1 MKNLCKE
8 NIYQQIYE
16 KYIDDLLNFLF
27 FKLRDLQIAEDIA
40 QESFIKLW
48 KNCHKILFNKA
59 KSYLFTVANHL
70 FLDMKKHEKV
80 VRKHQQSTLPQDST
94 QESPEYLMIEEEF
107 LLKIQEA
114 IRDLTEKQRE
124 VFVLSRLEGK
134 KYKEIAEILNITPKS
149 VEKRMSAALKI
160 IRKKIGNV

>member
-1 MKNLCKE
+1 MKNLCE
-8 NIYQQIYE
+8 EIIYQQIYA
-16 KYIDDLLNFLF
+16 KHIDSLLNFLF
-27 FKLRDLQIAEDIA
+27 FKTRDLQMAEDIA

-48 KNCHKILFNKA
+48 KNCHKIIFNKA

-70 FLDMKKHEKV
+70 FLDLKKHEKV
-80 VRKHQQSTLPQDST
+80 VRKHQQTALQQDRT
-94 QESPEYLMIEEEF
+94 HQTPEYLMIEEEF
-107 LLKIQEA
+107 LLKIQDA
-114 IRDLTEKQRE
+114 ISDLTEKQRE